1 MRGFRETRLFAIDG
15 LDAMAAMSPEQ
26 QPDNRKI
33 ERRVTGI
40 VNRVSPRKV
49 DPLTVRKYLRRL
61 VTLVLWPSIDIIV
74 TVFSNYLILRYNAF
88 TATSATILVMIVLNG
103 ALLYLLLLELD
114 LSDWIRAKTA
124 RLEKI
129 RRFVEATERRR
140 NLVILLVY
148 TLSGPTMAGVPL
160 IWLMG
165 ITGKR
170 AYALVVVGTT
180 LNGIFWVGA
189 IYSSI
194 WTVLRQVFAF
204 SLPF

>member
-1 MRGFRETRLFAIDG
+1 MTSA
-15 LDAMAAMSPEQ
+15 SPEQ
-26 QPDNRKI
+26 PS
-33 ERRVTGI
+33 ERHGAVHRVTRF

-49 DPLTVRKYLRRL
+49 DPLTVRKFLRRL

-74 TVFSNYLILRYNAF
+74 TIFSNYLILRYNGFVAT
-88 TATSATILVMIVLNG
+88 TATIAVMIVLNG

-114 LSDWIRAKTA
+114 LSDWIRAKTD

-170 AYALVVVGTT
+170 AYSLVVIGTT

-194 WTVLRQVFAF
+194 WAILRQAFSF

>member
-1 MRGFRETRLFAIDG
+1 
-15 LDAMAAMSPEQ
+15 MSTSTPEHQ
-26 QPDNRKI
+26 SKNRKL
-33 ERRVTGI
+33 ETGLTRFI
-40 VNRVSPRKV
+40 NAVSPRKV
-49 DPLTVRKYLRRL
+49 DRLTVRKYLRRL
-61 VTLVLWPSIDIIV
+61 VTLVLWPSIDVIV
-74 TVFSNYLILRYNAF
+74 TIFSNYLILRFNGFVAT
-88 TATSATILVMIVLNG
+88 TATIAVMIVLNG

-114 LSDWIRAKTA
+114 LSDWIRAKTD

-170 AYALVVVGTT
+170 AYALVVIGTT

-189 IYSSI
+189 VYSSI
-194 WTVLRQVFAF
+194 WAILREFF
-204 SLPF
+204 TLNLPF

>member
-1 MRGFRETRLFAIDG
+1 MRPMDKTNPMTSASSDRQPENRPWETRLTT
-15 LDAMAAMSPEQ
+15 L
-26 QPDNRKI
+26 
-33 ERRVTGI
+33 

-74 TVFSNYLILRYNAF
+74 TIFSNYLIFRFNGFVAT
-88 TATSATILVMIVLNG
+88 TATIAVMIVLNG

-114 LSDWIRAKTA
+114 LSDWIRAKTD
-124 RLEKI
+124 RLDKI

-140 NLVILLVY
+140 SLVILLVY

-165 ITGKR
+165 ITGRR
-170 AYALVVVGTT
+170 AYTLVVVGTT

-189 IYSSI
+189 VYSSI
-194 WTVLRQVFAF
+194 WAILREFF
-204 SLPF
+204 SFSFF

>member
-1 MRGFRETRLFAIDG
+1 MASRDDTLSIDG
-15 LDAMAAMSPEQ
+15 LDAMAATSPEQ

-33 ERRVTGI
+33 ERRVTRF

-74 TVFSNYLILRYNAF
+74 TLFSNYLILRFNGFVAT
-88 TATSATILVMIVLNG
+88 TATIAVMIVLNG

-114 LSDWIRAKTA
+114 LSDWIRAKTD

-140 NLVILLVY
+140 DLVILLVY
-148 TLSGPTMAGVPL
+148 TFSGPTMAGVPL

-170 AYALVVVGTT
+170 AYALVVIGTT

-189 IYSSI
+189 VYSSI
-194 WTVLRQVFAF
+194 WAILREILPLSFF
-204 SLPF
+204 SL

>member
-1 MRGFRETRLFAIDG
+1 MHLTVWDY
-15 LDAMAAMSPEQ
+15 MASTSPEH
-26 QPDNRKI
+26 QPENRKL
-33 ERRVTGI
+33 ETSVTRF

-49 DPLTVRKYLRRL
+49 DPLTVRKFLRRL
-61 VTLVLWPSIDIIV
+61 VTVVLWPSIDIIV
-74 TVFSNYLILRYNAF
+74 TLFSNYLILRYNAF
-88 TATSATILVMIVLNG
+88 VATTATILVMVVLNG

-114 LSDWIRAKTA
+114 LSDWIRAKTE

-140 NLVILLVY
+140 NLVVLLVY

-165 ITGKR
+165 ITGRR
-170 AYALVVVGTT
+170 AYTLVVVGTT
-180 LNGIFWVGA
+180 LNGLFWVGA

-194 WTVLRQVFAF
+194 WAVLREFF
-204 SLPF
+204 PLSFF

>member
-1 MRGFRETRLFAIDG
+1 
-15 LDAMAAMSPEQ
+15 MAATSTEH

-33 ERRVTGI
+33 ERRVTRF

-74 TVFSNYLILRYNAF
+74 TIFSNYLILRYNAGI
-88 TATSATILVMIVLNG
+88 ATTATILVMIVLNC

-170 AYALVVVGTT
+170 AYTLVVVGTT

-189 IYSSI
+189 IYGSI
-194 WTVLRQVFAF
+194 WAVLRQAFAF

>member
-1 MRGFRETRLFAIDG
+1 
-15 LDAMAAMSPEQ
+15 MASTPPEH
-26 QPDNRKI
+26 QPENRKI
-33 ERRVTGI
+33 ETRVTMF

-74 TVFSNYLILRYNAF
+74 TIFSNYLILRFNAF
-88 TATSATILVMIVLNG
+88 VATSATILVMIVLNG

-114 LSDWIRAKTA
+114 LSDWIRAKTD

-170 AYALVVVGTT
+170 AYILVVVGTT
-180 LNGIFWVGA
+180 LNGLFWVGA

-194 WTVLRQVFAF
+194 WAVLREFF
-204 SLPF
+204 PLSFF

>member
-1 MRGFRETRLFAIDG
+1 
-15 LDAMAAMSPEQ
+15 MAATAVETPPGRQDST
-26 QPDNRKI
+26 
-33 ERRVTGI
+33 ERLTTAI
-40 VNRVSPRKV
+40 NRVSPRKV
-49 DPLTVRKYLRRL
+49 APLTVRKYLRRL

-74 TVFSNYLILRYNAF
+74 TLFSNYLILRYNGFVAT
-88 TATSATILVMIVLNG
+88 TATIAVMIVLNG

-114 LSDWIRAKTA
+114 LSDWIRAKTK
-124 RLEKI
+124 RLQKI

-170 AYALVVVGTT
+170 AYTLVLIGTT

-189 IYSSI
+189 VYSSI
-194 WTVLRQVFAF
+194 WALLRDYIPLGFF
-204 SLPF
+204 

>member
-1 MRGFRETRLFAIDG
+1 MDKTIPMTPVPSDRQPASRPLETRLTTFI
-15 LDAMAAMSPEQ
+15 
-26 QPDNRKI
+26 
-33 ERRVTGI
+33 
-40 VNRVSPRKV
+40 NRVSPRKV

-74 TVFSNYLILRYNAF
+74 TLFSNFLILRYNTF
-88 TATSATILVMIVLNG
+88 VATTATILVMIVLNG

-114 LSDWIRAKTA
+114 LSDWIRAKTDS
-124 RLEKI
+124 LEKI

-170 AYALVVVGTT
+170 AYMLVLIGTT
-180 LNGIFWVGA
+180 LNGIFWVAA
-189 IYSSI
+189 IYSSVWAI
-194 WTVLRQVFAF
+194 LREAFAF
-204 SLPF
+204 RLPF

>member
-1 MRGFRETRLFAIDG
+1 
-15 LDAMAAMSPEQ
+15 MSATSTEP
-26 QPDNRKI
+26 QPDNRTI
-33 ERRVTGI
+33 ERRVTKF
-40 VNRVSPRKV
+40 VNRVSPREV

-74 TVFSNYLILRYNAF
+74 TIFSNYLILRYNGF
-88 TATSATILVMIVLNG
+88 VATTATILVMIVLNG

-140 NLVILLVY
+140 NLVVLLVY

-170 AYALVVVGTT
+170 AYTLVVVGTT

-194 WTVLRQVFAF
+194 WAVLRELF
-204 SLPF
+204 SFNMPF

>member
-1 MRGFRETRLFAIDG
+1 
-15 LDAMAAMSPEQ
+15 MAATAVEQ
-26 QPDNRKI
+26 PSRRQDSA
-33 ERRVTGI
+33 ERLTTAI
-40 VNRVSPRKV
+40 NRVSPRKV

-61 VTLVLWPSIDIIV
+61 VALVLWPSIDIIV
-74 TVFSNYLILRYNAF
+74 TLFSNYLILRYNGFVAT
-88 TATSATILVMIVLNG
+88 TATIAVMIVLNG

-129 RRFVEATERRR
+129 RRFVGATDWRRD
-140 NLVILLVY
+140 LLILLVY

-170 AYALVVVGTT
+170 AYTLVVFGTT

-194 WTVLRQVFAF
+194 WAILREVFSF

>member
-1 MRGFRETRLFAIDG
+1 MVATP
-15 LDAMAAMSPEQ
+15 PEH

-33 ERRVTGI
+33 ERRVTKF

-74 TVFSNYLILRYNAF
+74 TLFSNYLILRYNGFVAT
-88 TATSATILVMIVLNG
+88 TATIAVMIVLNG

-170 AYALVVVGTT
+170 AYTLVVVGTT
-180 LNGIFWVGA
+180 LNGLFWVGA
-189 IYSSI
+189 VYSSI
-194 WTVLRQVFAF
+194 WAILRELFPLAAF
-204 SLPF
+204 LG